1 MTGSIMDRLKVAVL
15 MGGLSSEREIS
26 LSTGK
31 QVLENLD
38 PLKYDVYGVDA
49 SRMPGSVRKNDLGS
63 SSDVAA
69 VRQAGVQLLAGTEL
83 YGMETLMGN
92 SKLRPDVVFIALH
105 GRFGEDGCVQGLLE
119 MLGLPYTGSGVLAS
133 ALAMDKTMSK
143 SIMAAA
149 GICVPESFEV
159 TVKSSGFDADAIV
172 SGADRLGY
180 PLIVKPSRQGSTI
193 GMSRVFGEDGLLPAV
208 QEASRYDSLILVE
221 KFVEGTELTISVL
234 GNDDP
239 IALPVIEI
247 VPSTG
252 FYDYQA
258 KYTPGATEEIVP
270 ARIDAEATSK
280 VQGLAV
286 RAHKALG
293 CHGASRVDFIYDGRD
308 FYALEVNTIPGMTP
322 TSLLPRAAAASGIS
336 FTELLDNLIQFALQ
350 DVGVTI

>member
-1 MTGSIMDRLKVAVL
+1 VTGSRMNRLKVAVL

-31 QVLENLD
+31 QVLEGLD
-38 PLKYDVYGVDA
+38 PLKYVVYGVDA
-49 SRMPGSVRKNDLGS
+49 SRIPGSVRKSDLGS
-63 SSDVAA
+63 SSEVDA
-69 VRQAGVQLLAGTEL
+69 VKQAGIQLLAGTEL
-83 YGMETLMGN
+83 YGMDALMDN
-92 SKLRPDVVFIALH
+92 SGIHPDVVFVALH

-159 TVKSSGFDADAIV
+159 TMKSGSFDADAIFA
-172 SGADRLGY
+172 GADRLGY

-193 GMSRVFGEDGLLPAV
+193 GMSRVFREDDLLPAV
-208 QEASRYDSLILVE
+208 KEASSYDSLILVE
-221 KFVEGTELTISVL
+221 RFVEGTELTISVL

-252 FYDYQA
+252 FYDYKA

-270 ARIDAEATSK
+270 ARINAEETLR
-280 VQGLAV
+280 VQELAV
-286 RAHKALG
+286 KAHKSLG
-293 CHGASRVDFIYDGRD
+293 CHGASRVDFIYDGRE

-322 TSLLPRAAAASGIS
+322 TSLLPRAAAAAGID
-336 FTELLDNLIQFALQ
+336 FAELLDTLIQLALE
-350 DVGVTI
+350 DVGVTL

>member
-1 MTGSIMDRLKVAVL
+1 MTGNTMDRLKVAVL

-31 QVLENLD
+31 QVLEGLD
-38 PLKYDVYGVDA
+38 PLKYEVYGVDA

-63 SSDVAA
+63 SSDVDA
-69 VRQAGVQLLAGTEL
+69 VRQAGIQLMAGTEL
-83 YGMETLMGN
+83 HGMDSLMGN
-92 SKLRPDVVFIALH
+92 SELRPDVVFIALH

-119 MLGLPYTGSGVLAS
+119 ILGLPYTGSGVLAS

-143 SIMAAA
+143 SIMADA

-159 TVKSSGFDADAIV
+159 TVRNSGFDTDAIIT
-172 SGADRLGY
+172 GADKLGY

-208 QEASRYDSLILVE
+208 REAARYDSLILVE

-270 ARIDAEATSK
+270 ARISAEATK
-280 VQGLAV
+280 RVQDLAV
-286 RAHKALG
+286 KAHRALG
-293 CHGASRVDFIYDGRD
+293 CHGASRVDFIYDGRE

-322 TSLLPRAAAASGIS
+322 TSLLPRAAAAAGIGFS
-336 FTELLDNLIQFALQ
+336 DLLDSLIQLALE